1 MVKKQ
6 VKEIGDLIINKLE
19 EIIDNNDYNGF
30 EHVTDTLDN
39 FVLSFEAGSHT
50 ICVDVIWS
58 LGVLDSYEVTIEDD
72 DKNHPNLEENVES
85 YIKDKIDF
93 EELYDVMAD
102 AYNKACEEYDEWNE
116 HGFASASDYYSWRYG

>member
-6 VKEIGDLIINKLE
+6 AKEIGDLIIGKIKDSINS
-19 EIIDNNDYNGF
+19 DDYDGF
-30 EHVTDTLDN
+30 EHATNTLDCYTLT
-39 FVLSFEAGSHT
+39 FDAGLHT
-50 ICVDVIWS
+50 IKIFVIWS

-116 HGFASASDYYSWRYG
+116 HGFASASDYYSWRYK